1 MINCMNDLTKGGWGM
16 KRKKLPVV
24 FLSLKGVDGLT
35 FDLAYQALCGII
47 VEEFS
52 RLRFWPPAISWL
64 LTRSSILRRF

>member
-1 MINCMNDLTKGGWGM
+1 M
-16 KRKKLPVV
+16 KRKKFPVV

-52 RLRFWPPAISWL
+52 RLRFFG
-64 LTRSSILRRF
+64 RQR